1 MHRCSQWNAILRCT
15 GAAYGGA
22 IEFLPEEA
30 TMVVFSA
37 FYHAVEALVV
47 SRARTL
53 GRQVEA
59 DLAVRGAD
67 AAHRLAKMEDLSFL
81 RVTLFA

>member
-1 MHRCSQWNAILRCT
+1 
-15 GAAYGGA
+15 
-22 IEFLPEEA
+22 
-30 TMVVFSA
+30 MVVFSA